1 MEQYSSVR
9 SWSTKDPES
18 VPGSPYDSERADSA
32 GRSFFLLGAIQFAAS
47 VSRRFRREL
56 VVEAHADGVAIGSRG
71 TARFVPWADVATI
84 RTNLTYPRPTEA
96 PAIALVLRTGE
107 VLGLPDALYPDAA
120 TNFPSR
126 RHIERARRIA
136 TDLTVLWNASSSGQ
150 TPSGR

>member
-84 RTNLTYPRPTEA
+84 RTNLAYPRQTED
-96 PAIALVLRTGE
+96 PSIALVLRTGE
-107 VLGLPDALYPDAA
+107 VVGLPDALYPDAA

-126 RHIERARRIA
+126 RHMNARG
-136 TDLTVLWNASSSGQ
+136 ASQ
-150 TPSGR
+150 PT